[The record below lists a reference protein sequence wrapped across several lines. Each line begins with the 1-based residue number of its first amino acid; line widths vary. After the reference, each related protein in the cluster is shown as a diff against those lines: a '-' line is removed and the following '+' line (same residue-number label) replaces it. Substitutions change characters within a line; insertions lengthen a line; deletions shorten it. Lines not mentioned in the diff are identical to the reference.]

1 MSENRKMRRPAGQP
15 AAASFV
21 PLALA
26 VAVILVVGVVTEM
39 KSRDLARHIQ
49 RTGTNIVLE
58 DLRADLEEAVGDQI
72 DVLAR
77 LAGTLSATP
86 AMSEARFMEVAR
98 ALQGKTAAIG
108 ALAASWQDG
117 RIQVWTQ
124 AGGLA
129 PRLKEV
135 LEHTS
140 PGESGTASIPLGEAP
155 ALVIWSPIKTATP
168 EGGEEFCGHAVA
180 VIDRAQLF
188 EAAGLDAQSGK
199 LDLAL
204 VEAEPHGGAPGRA
217 LLFGESQVLGRDPVT
232 TSVAMPGGAWTL
244 AAVPSGGWSVTPG
257 AVWPIRLLTLLSIGL
272 VAVPMLRTRA
282 LIAER
287 HAHMAQLKSRKN
299 ELQRLSQRLGLALD
313 ASRVGVWDYNIDT
326 SELIWDARMDELYGM
341 PADGRPRTYADWRS
355 RLHPEDLARAEAEFA
370 TCIGGDGKYRSDFR
384 LILPDGAIRHIRAT
398 ASTHRGSDG
407 ELNLIGVNWD
417 VTADVEHR
425 VEIEA
430 RRREAEA
437 ATQAKSQ
444 FLATMSHEIRTP
456 MNGVIGM
463 LDLLLRSDLD
473 TQQRERTSVARKSA
487 EHLLSLLNDVL
498 DLSKLE
504 ADRVTLEAAAINPSQ
519 IARDVV
525 ILMSAVAEER
535 GLRLFMS
542 LDGDVPEWVCGDSTR
557 LRQIL
562 TNLVGNALKF
572 TDAGSVELRLGFDA
586 RDGGTLSV
594 AVRDTGIGIPESTR
608 AELFTRFAQLE
619 SGKRGGTGLG
629 LAICKQLVELMG
641 GEISVDSVEGLGSTF
656 RFRIPAPP
664 AASPEAV
671 AEPQEP
677 RIVPRPA
684 AGRRSARILVAEDNA
699 TNQKVLLAYLEMA
712 GHDAHLTPN
721 GAGAVAA
728 VQARHYD
735 LVLMDIQM
743 PVLDG
748 IEATRR
754 IRAVEGP
761 ASRLPIIALTAN
773 VEPGDRE
780 RFLAAGIDDYLTK
793 PVSMTALFEAIGRA
807 LEGYSASTTAQ
818 ASPGS

>member
-1 MSENRKMRRPAGQP
+1 
-15 AAASFV
+15 
-21 PLALA
+21 
-26 VAVILVVGVVTEM
+26 
-39 KSRDLARHIQ
+39 
-49 RTGTNIVLE
+49 
-58 DLRADLEEAVGDQI
+58 
-72 DVLAR
+72 
-77 LAGTLSATP
+77 
-86 AMSEARFMEVAR
+86 
-98 ALQGKTAAIG
+98 
-108 ALAASWQDG
+108 
-117 RIQVWTQ
+117 
-124 AGGLA
+124 
-129 PRLKEV
+129 
-135 LEHTS
+135 
-140 PGESGTASIPLGEAP
+140 
-155 ALVIWSPIKTATP
+155 
-168 EGGEEFCGHAVA
+168 
-180 VIDRAQLF
+180 
-188 EAAGLDAQSGK
+188 
-199 LDLAL
+199 L

-572 TDAGSVELRLGFDA
+572 TDAGSVELRLG
-586 RDGGTLSV
+586 
-594 AVRDTGIGIPESTR
+594 
-608 AELFTRFAQLE
+608 
-619 SGKRGGTGLG
+619 
-629 LAICKQLVELMG
+629 
-641 GEISVDSVEGLGSTF
+641 
-656 RFRIPAPP
+656 
-664 AASPEAV
+664 
-671 AEPQEP
+671 
-677 RIVPRPA
+677 
-684 AGRRSARILVAEDNA
+684 
-699 TNQKVLLAYLEMA
+699 
-712 GHDAHLTPN
+712 
-721 GAGAVAA
+721 
-728 VQARHYD
+728 
-735 LVLMDIQM
+735 
-743 PVLDG
+743 
-748 IEATRR
+748 
-754 IRAVEGP
+754 
-761 ASRLPIIALTAN
+761 
-773 VEPGDRE
+773 
-780 RFLAAGIDDYLTK
+780 
-793 PVSMTALFEAIGRA
+793 
-807 LEGYSASTTAQ
+807 
-818 ASPGS
+818 